1 MIKVIVTG
9 SVNDYELFEK
19 LMDRFLQHCTVD
31 KVEIVSGGTIGI
43 HYSNKRYAESRGITL
58 KTIEADWDTFGKNAG
73 FRRNDEMAQYATHL
87 ILFENDEPTDHK
99 PLIELAHLYELDLRI
114 VQFRPFAL

>member
-1 MIKVIVTG
+1 MIKVIITG
-9 SVNDYELFEK
+9 YVNDYGLFEK
-19 LMDRFLQHCTVD
+19 LMDRFLHDRTVD
-31 KVEIVSGGTIGI
+31 KIEIVSGGTIGI
-43 HYSNKRYAESRGITL
+43 HGANKRYAESRGIAL

-87 ILFENDEPTDHK
+87 VIFEDDVLTDIK
-99 PLIELAHLYELDLRI
+99 PLVELANLYELDLRI